1 MTEYCHW
8 QTEKDRIYLCS
19 RPRPAQQEYGPDALP
34 LWEDWLGFYVLHTQD
49 VCIRHG
55 QWPSHKIVANLG
67 PTMTLNEALAAA
79 KLILLSLKQTGSE
92 ERP

>member
-8 QTEKDRIYLCS
+8 HTVKDRIYLCN

-34 LWEDWLGFYVLHTQD
+34 LWEDWLGFYVPYTQV

-55 QWPSHKIVANLG
+55 QWPSYKIAATLD
-67 PTMTLNEALAAA
+67 PTITLDEALAIA
-79 KLILLSLKQTGSE
+79 KLILLSLEKQ
-92 ERP
+92 P